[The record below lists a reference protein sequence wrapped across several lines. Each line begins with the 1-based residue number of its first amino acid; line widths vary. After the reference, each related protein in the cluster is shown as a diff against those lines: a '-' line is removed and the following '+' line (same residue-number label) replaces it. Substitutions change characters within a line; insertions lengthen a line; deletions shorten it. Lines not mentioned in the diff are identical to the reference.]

1 MVKYRK
7 NASRD
12 TLYALAVENGIQ
24 VAEDADRETIIATI
38 EAANTA
44 ADTADSAPEGDGPAE
59 APQDAQE
66 SATDASAA
74 AEVSEDPPDPESA
87 TDAPESATEGG
98 DGEPAAAADT
108 ADNAPEDDGPAEA
121 PQNAQESATDASA
134 AAEVSEDPTDPESA
148 TDAPESEE
156 SGLFVYI
163 GPSLPRGRL
172 KENAV
177 FNGTLADV
185 KEYLSDVLE
194 DYPQVARLIVPAE
207 KLAAASVKV
216 KTPGNI
222 SHKYYNDIESAM
234 RRHKEV

>member
-44 ADTADSAPEGDGPAE
+44 ADTADSAPEG
-59 APQDAQE
+59 
-66 SATDASAA
+66 
-74 AEVSEDPPDPESA
+74 
-87 TDAPESATEGG
+87 
-98 DGEPAAAADT
+98 
-108 ADNAPEDDGPAEA
+108 DGPAEA